1 MMTESIRS
9 GVWSCAM
16 LALCL
21 GCARVTGVTEP
32 PPDAGLGLGTGSGS
46 GGRGSGGQGSGS
58 GGMSGGGGPL
68 GTGGSQRGTLG
79 SDAGSMDVPVC
90 GLFHAPLEKQP
101 PDVLILLD
109 RSASMTEQVL
119 PPGFD
124 AGMFVTCLLL
134 GNCPMTASKWVTMT
148 GALNSSVMASA
159 ATVNYGLKFFPD
171 DAGCGVMDGVAVP
184 IAASNAAA
192 MNSAMAMTA
201 PGGFTPTAT
210 ALASA
215 GQYLK
220 GLTRP
225 NPRFVLLATDGEP
238 TCGAGGGNMGS
249 DAQASIA
256 AVTNLAAAGIP
267 VYVIGIATQGMADT
281 TLNAM
286 ATAGGRPRN
295 GTPAYYPVQ
304 TAADLSGALS
314 AIGGQIASCTF
325 TVKPPEPPAD
335 PNNVAVKANG
345 MTVPKSTT
353 DGWQFGPSMT
363 SIEITGSWCAQIQ
376 AGTITDIQAVFAC
389 TDFVIP

>member
-9 GVWSCAM
+9 GVWSCGM
-16 LALCL
+16 LVLSL
-21 GCARVTGVTEP
+21 GCARVSGVEEP
-32 PPDAGLGLGTGSGS
+32 PHDAGPSGLGSGSGS
-46 GGRGSGGQGSGS
+46 GGRVGGS
-58 GGMSGGGGPL
+58 GGMSGGGGSL
-68 GTGGSQRGTLG
+68 GTGGSKHGTLEA
-79 SDAGSMDVPVC
+79 DAGAADAAMC

-124 AGMFVTCLLL
+124 VGMFLACLLA

-148 GALNSSVMASA
+148 GALNASVSASA
-159 ATVNYGLKFFPD
+159 ATVNYGLKFFPND
-171 DAGCGVMDGVAVP
+171 SACGVTDGVAVP
-184 IAASNAAA
+184 IAANNAAPMSGA
-192 MNSAMAMTA
+192 IAMTT

-215 GQYLK
+215 GKYLMN
-220 GLTRP
+220 LTRP

-249 DAQASIA
+249 DAQSSIA

-286 ATAGGRPRN
+286 ATAGGRPRS

-304 TAADLSGALS
+304 TATDLTAALS

-325 TVKPPEPPAD
+325 TVKPPDPPAD

-345 MTVPKSTT
+345 MTVPKSAT

-376 AGTITDIQAVFAC
+376 SGTITDIQAIFAC